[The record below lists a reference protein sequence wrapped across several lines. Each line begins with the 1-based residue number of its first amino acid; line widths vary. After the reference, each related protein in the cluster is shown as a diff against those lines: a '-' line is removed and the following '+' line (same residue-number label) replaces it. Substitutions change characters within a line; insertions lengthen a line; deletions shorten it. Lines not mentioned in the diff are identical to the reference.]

1 MLVDTKL
8 VEDTANAVLQPFGWN
23 LTVKGVGAKLARA
36 TSDTDG
42 IDILDKV
49 YIGRTYGRELS
60 YILWSR
66 KVPYAFFRQQANL
79 LADRLTEWGKRVN
92 EVPDTKIV
100 EDPERFDPGPAP
112 SHEPVFA
119 DRPTNWKSQEAL
131 RGLGRVRF
139 LDVTPNRLREEGAC
153 TTFDGKLYV
162 RMDGRVRCFGLIRNG
177 NGHFPYFGF
186 AADNSGEL
194 GERDLIGTVL
204 RYDGRPVVDIVTGR
218 SLPYAE
224 RWEQARRLWRYMYEP
239 GLETARTDRLY
250 QLVVYAATAEVE
262 KTFDD
267 VVDEDR
273 ARLGD
278 EEGARFTDRRVEAVY
293 ASTSEDPAELYRVF
307 AEFTE

>member
-112 SHEPVFA
+112 SHDPVFPE
-119 DRPTNWKSQEAL
+119 RPPITTYAL
-131 RGLGRVRF
+131 QTKLRQMGGVRF
-139 LDVTPNRLREEGAC
+139 VDTTPNRLHEDGTC
-153 TTFDGKLYV
+153 TVYFGKFYVRLDGKVECL
-162 RMDGRVRCFGLIRNG
+162 GLIRDG
-177 NGHFPYFGF
+177 NGHYPSFGF
-186 AADNSGEL
+186 RASAGEL
-194 GERDLIGTVL
+194 VFGTVV
-204 RYDGRPVVDIVTGR
+204 RYDGYEIVDILRNGSPRQYIGHFYTPSMGAV
-218 SLPYAE
+218 
-224 RWEQARRLWRYMYEP
+224 
-239 GLETARTDRLY
+239 TDRLY
-250 QLVVYAATAEVE
+250 RHMEYAATADVPL
-262 KTFDD
+262 TFD
-267 VVDEDR
+267 EIAASDR
-273 ARLGD
+273 ERLG
-278 EEGARFTDRRVEAVY
+278 EEAGAAFTDKRVAAVY